1 MHVYVCGDGDQR
13 ETQVSCSVSLCSIP
27 LSQSHIVNLELAIAQ
42 LDWLATELWGTNC
55 LCPAFPCWGYS
66 CTLPSL
72 AFIWVLGLQ
81 THIYLC
87 SRCSYL
93 LSHLRNP
100 LNIFLLDYFILE
112 PHLSPYHFSLSFFY
126 SFVG

>member
-1 MHVYVCGDGDQR
+1 MCVYVCGDGDQR
-13 ETQVSCSVSLCSIP
+13 EIWVSCSVSLCSIP

-72 AFIWVLGLQ
+72 ACIWVLGLQ
-81 THIYLC
+81 TQFCILMQQV
-87 SRCSYL
+87 L
-93 LSHLRNP
+93 LS
-100 LNIFLLDYFILE
+100 LE
-112 PHLSPYHFSLSFFY
+112 PSQQSS
-126 SFVG
+126 